1 MKTSFRAFGIGLF
14 IAGASFTLY
23 EKFGPSGAIQDV
35 SQYEEQLAA
44 YEKQIASLKQ
54 QLKTGNEPNVATKET
69 KNNAPK
75 SEQPNDSSDEQDVV
89 TRTIYIYENMSLY
102 DIGQQLEAEQIV
114 KNGREIELYL
124 SKPEFSRSIQK
135 GAFELH
141 SDMTVNQIAKTLT
154 GKKAE
159 AE

>member
-23 EKFGPSGAIQDV
+23 EKFGPTATTQDV
-35 SQYEEQLAA
+35 SY
-44 YEKQIASLKQ
+44 YKGQIAAFEQQIELLEQ
-54 QLKTGNEPNVATKET
+54 QLQKEST
-69 KNNAPK
+69 VTSTIKDAEDK
-75 SEQPNDSSDEQDVV
+75 DAKKEQPSNSSSKEQDSI

-102 DIGQQLEAEQIV
+102 EIGQQLEAEQIV

-135 GAFELH
+135 GAFDLH
-141 SDMTVNQIAKTLT
+141 SDMTLNEIAKTLT
-154 GKKAE
+154 GKKLD
-159 AE
+159 

>member
-14 IAGASFTLY
+14 IAGASFTVY
-23 EKFGPSGAIQDV
+23 EKFGPNDATQDV
-35 SQYEEQLAA
+35 SQYEEQLEA
-44 YEKQIASLKQ
+44 YEQQIAKLEK
-54 QLKTGNEPNVATKET
+54 QLKAGNESNVASKEP

-75 SEQPNDSSDEQDVV
+75 TDQPNSSSDDQDVI

-141 SDMTVNQIAKTLT
+141 ADMTVDQIAKILT
-154 GKKAE
+154 GKKVE